1 MKHITH
7 CYTTRNKEELISI
20 KSKLEDQMDELQ
32 VFFDE
37 FLEVFSDEMNSFT
50 PIKKSP
56 VWQAYNDMYRVWETV
71 KTNLKMTNHY
81 LGML

>member
-7 CYTTRNKEELISI
+7 CYTTRNKPELLSI
-20 KSKLEDQMDELQ
+20 KEKLETQLAE
-32 VFFDE
+32 VNTFFDE
-37 FLEVFSDEMNSFT
+37 YLEVFSEEMNMMDR
-50 PIKKSP
+50 KSS
-56 VWQAYNDMYRVWETV
+56 VWRAYNDMFAVWETV